1 MIDHKLQKLRELV
14 EYYNWKY
21 ECTRHIGGKLAW
33 NDLVQAKKNLKE
45 YKTKTYPTTRLLT
58 PAQPFLRMNDWTEQY
73 ENYAD

>member
-1 MIDHKLQKLRELV
+1 MIDQKLQKLRELV

-21 ECTRHIGGKLAW
+21 ECTRHIGKHSAW
-33 NDLVQAKKNLKE
+33 DDLIQAKKNLKE
-45 YKTKTYPTTRLLT
+45 YKAKTYPVTRLLT

>member
-45 YKTKTYPTTRLLT
+45 YKTKTYSATRFLT
-58 PAQPFLRMNDWTEQY
+58 PSQPFLRMNDWAEQY